1 MRMQGFKINE
11 GRRNK
16 DKRRKRSKR
25 KRQGETQRVKP
36 ANICTSITERQ
47 SRMQTVT
54 HTHVHTLVLAYVP
67 CMRSDAVT
75 SDEVLQLHYYRE
87 EEPPQFSPRVA
98 WGGGVVEGG
107 NPPQM
112 PPKMQVWNQN
122 KFTICPETSV
132 AASE

>member
-1 MRMQGFKINE
+1 MQGFKINE

-67 CMRSDAVT
+67 CLRSDAVT
-75 SDEVLQLHYYRE
+75 SDEVLQLHYYRD

-98 WGGGVVEGG
+98 WGGGVEGG
-107 NPPQM
+107 KPP
-112 PPKMQVWNQN
+112 PD
-122 KFTICPETSV
+122 
-132 AASE
+132 ASKNASLESEQIHHLS